1 MRRWLP
7 YPALSGF
14 LLVIWLLL
22 NQTLAPGQFVVG
34 AILGV
39 VLARIFRLLDAP
51 TLRVR
56 NPHKL
61 LVLAARVSLDVV
73 RSNYAV
79 AKLIVRG
86 QSRAVK
92 SGFVSVPLR
101 LTNPYALAVLA
112 CIITSTPG
120 TIWVSYDAGRNI
132 LLIHVL
138 DLVDEMV
145 WIGTIR
151 DRYEHLLLEIFE

>member
-1 MRRWLP
+1 
-7 YPALSGF
+7 
-14 LLVIWLLL
+14 
-22 NQTLAPGQFVVG
+22 
-34 AILGV
+34 
-39 VLARIFRLLDAP
+39 
-51 TLRVR
+51 
-56 NPHKL
+56 
-61 LVLAARVSLDVV
+61 
-73 RSNYAV
+73 NYAV

-86 QSRAVK
+86 QSRAVQ

-101 LTNPYALAVLA
+101 LTNPYALVVLA

-138 DLVDEMV
+138 DLVDETV
-145 WIGTIR
+145 WIRTIR

>member
-7 YPALSGF
+7 YPALSAF
-14 LLVIWLLL
+14 LLVVWLLL
-22 NQTLAPGQFVVG
+22 NQTLAPGQFVMGSV
-34 AILGV
+34 LGV
-39 VLARIFRLLDAP
+39 VLALIFRQLGAP
-51 TLRVR
+51 TLRLR
-56 NPHKL
+56 NPQKL

-79 AKLIVRG
+79 AKLIVLG
-86 QSRAVK
+86 QSRVVK

-101 LTNPYALAVLA
+101 LTDPYALAVLA

-120 TIWVSYDAGRNI
+120 TIWVSYDAGRNV

-145 WIGTIR
+145 WIRTIR

>member
-39 VLARIFRLLDAP
+39 VLARIFRLLEAP

-101 LTNPYALAVLA
+101 LTDPYALAVLA

-138 DLVDEMV
+138 DLMDEMV

>member
-7 YPALSGF
+7 YPAMSGL

-51 TLRVR
+51 TLRLR
-56 NPHKL
+56 TPHR
-61 LVLAARVSLDVV
+61 LVLLAARVSLDVV

-86 QSRAVK
+86 QSRAVQ

-145 WIGTIR
+145 WIRTIR

>member
-7 YPALSGF
+7 YPALSIS

-34 AILGV
+34 ALLGV
-39 VLARIFRLLDAP
+39 GLAKVFQRLGTP
-51 TLRVR
+51 KLRLS

-61 LVLAARVSLDVV
+61 VLLTGRVALDVV

-79 AKLIVRG
+79 AKLIILGR
-86 QSRAVK
+86 SRAVN
-92 SGFVSVPLR
+92 SGFITLPLR
-101 LTNPYALAVLA
+101 LTDHYGLAVLA

-120 TIWVSYDAGRNI
+120 TIWVNYDATQGV

-138 DLVDEMV
+138 DLVDEDI
-145 WIGTIR
+145 WIRTIG
-151 DRYEHLLLEIFE
+151 DRYESLLLEIFE